1 MRGYEDSE
9 CSTPPVW
16 NEPSDQPVAVFVPRP
31 WECPLRFLTSD
42 RDLGFW
48 ARQRLYNRA
57 SSHKDLV
64 TWACRRLYQHAE
76 FLEYWVAMWDEIIE
90 AREAARRAEAIEKML
105 EIAVGS

>member
-1 MRGYEDSE
+1 MIV
-9 CSTPPVW
+9 PPASLPATRTW
-16 NEPSDQPVAVFVPRP
+16 D
-31 WECPLRFLTSD
+31 CPLRFLTSD